1 MKFSDF
7 DLDQRILDGLEAL
20 QYEETTPI
28 QKEGI
33 PIALEGRDL
42 IGLAQTGTGKTGAF
56 VVPILQEVIKK
67 RDTDESSPHALILTP
82 TRELAKQVDEMIF
95 AMGYY
100 TGVSSATVIGGEDFS
115 AQARHIRE
123 GVDVLVATPGRLLD
137 ILNVLNFELSSIHTL
152 VLDEADRMLDMG
164 FYPDVSKI
172 VGQLPKKR
180 QTMMFSATMS
190 SQIEKLSRQIMNQ
203 PKRIEFE
210 VSKPVDTVEQHAY
223 FVENDEKLNLVEQ
236 LFEKNEWES
245 AIVFAATKK
254 WTEKL
259 HQKLQKRGIDSVS
272 IHGDRSQ
279 EERNESL
286 HKFKS
291 GQNPV
296 IVATDVLSRGIDIDD
311 VSMIINYDLPQNSD
325 DYIHRIG
332 RTGRHK
338 KKGISVTFVTKRE
351 KGKYKGIKQEVGL
364 DIKEYPAS
372 ALMNESGS
380 SDQKKKSRSRSD
392 GKNKSRD
399 ASDKQSKRKSSSTSS
414 SKKKK
419 TNAESA
425 GETSDKKS
433 SAKSSSNKS
442 KADTG
447 DDSDKKQKDNKTAE
461 KTEQSKSKAETGPD
475 SGKKD
480 KQKSSNRSV
489 KASSKQSG
497 SRSKKTTSRSQSS
510 RKRNKRTKP
519 NNRREGNRSKKSGS
533 PDKTGRSSNNQP
545 SKKSAEKRSQGRG
558 AEPDSSPSNNGRDQ
572 MVVRRI
578 EKAIQRNKNTRK
590 PAKGLWGVIK
600 SLIPRIKRD

>member
-1 MKFSDF
+1 MNFTDF
-7 DLDQRILDGLEAL
+7 DLDERILEGLKAL
-20 QYEETTPI
+20 QYKETTPI

-42 IGLAQTGTGKTGAF
+42 VGLAQTGTGKTGAF
-56 VVPILQEVIKK
+56 VIPILQDILKK
-67 RDTDESSPHALILTP
+67 RDTDESPPHALILTP

-95 AMGYY
+95 AMGYH
-100 TGVSSATVIGGEDFS
+100 TGVSSATIIGGEDFGE
-115 AQARHIRE
+115 QAKHIRQ

-172 VGQLPKKR
+172 IRKMPEDR
-180 QTMMFSATMS
+180 QTMLFSATMS
-190 SQIEKLSRQIMNQ
+190 SQIEKLSQQFMRQ
-203 PKRIEFE
+203 PEKIEFS

-223 FVENDEKLNLVEQ
+223 FVENNEKLDLVEKI
-236 LFEKNEWES
+236 FDRNEWES

-311 VSMIINYDLPQNSD
+311 VSMIINYDLPHNSD

-338 KKGISVTFVTKRE
+338 NTGIAITFVTGKE
-351 KGKYKGIKQEVGL
+351 KGKYKGIKNEVGL
-364 DIKEYPAS
+364 EIKEYSAS
-372 ALMNESGS
+372 EIMREKEDKKKDKKQSS
-380 SDQKKKSRSRSD
+380 SDDEKSNNRRSSDNAVNKKDRSKKDQDTGESKADRPGRSENKKRSKGSARSSSEKSPTSNRQKRS
-392 GKNKSRD
+392 GN
-399 ASDKQSKRKSSSTSS
+399 ASDKQS
-414 SKKKK
+414 
-419 TNAESA
+419 A
-425 GETSDKKS
+425 
-433 SAKSSSNKS
+433 
-442 KADTG
+442 
-447 DDSDKKQKDNKTAE
+447 Q
-461 KTEQSKSKAETGPD
+461 
-475 SGKKD
+475 
-480 KQKSSNRSV
+480 
-489 KASSKQSG
+489 AS
-497 SRSKKTTSRSQSS
+497 
-510 RKRNKRTKP
+510 
-519 NNRREGNRSKKSGS
+519 NRSKKSEGGKKS
-533 PDKTGRSSNNQP
+533 RSSKSSRSRKKSDSGNNRKDSKSKHDQ
-545 SKKSAEKRSQGRG
+545 SSSSSSSSKRSSKSKSDTRSRNRKSGGRKKSA
-558 AEPDSSPSNNGRDQ
+558 DSSNGRDR
-572 MVVRRI
+572 MVVQRI

-590 PAKGLWGVIK
+590 PAKGFWGVIK
-600 SLIPRIKRD
+600 SLIPKIKQD

>member
-7 DLDQRILDGLEAL
+7 DVDQRILDGLAAL

-28 QKEGI
+28 QEEGI
-33 PIALEGRDL
+33 PIALEGRDM

-95 AMGYY
+95 AMGYH

-115 AQARHIRE
+115 EQARHIRQ
-123 GVDVLVATPGRLLD
+123 GVDILVATPGRLLD

-172 VGQLPKKR
+172 VDQLPKKR

-190 SQIEKLSRQIMNQ
+190 SQIEKLSRQIMHQ
-203 PKRIEFE
+203 PKRIEFA

-223 FVENDEKLNLVEQ
+223 FVENDEKLNLVEK

-254 WTEKL
+254 WTERL

-279 EERNESL
+279 EERNEAL

-351 KGKYKGIKQEVGL
+351 KGKYKGIKQQVGL

-372 ALMNESGS
+372 ALMSYSGS
-380 SDQKKKSRSRSD
+380 TDQNKESTSRSNRKKKSRE
-392 GKNKSRD
+392 
-399 ASDKQSKRKSSSTSS
+399 ASKQRSKRPSSSTSS
-414 SKKKK
+414 TNKKK
-419 TNAESA
+419 T
-425 GETSDKKS
+425 ETNSKGDASDKKAA
-433 SAKSSSNKS
+433 AKPES
-442 KADTG
+442 
-447 DDSDKKQKDNKTAE
+447 
-461 KTEQSKSKAETGPD
+461 SKSKAETGQN
-475 SGKKD
+475 SGKKPKG
-480 KQKSSNRSV
+480 KQKQSKRTA
-489 KASSKQSG
+489 KASSEQSG
-497 SRSKKTTSRSQSS
+497 GRSKKTTNRSQST

-519 NNRREGNRSKKSGS
+519 SNRRKGSRSKQFGG
-533 PDKTGRSSNNQP
+533 PDNTSSSASKQP
-545 SKKSAEKRSQGRG
+545 SKKSAEKRSQGKG
-558 AEPDSSPSNNGRDQ
+558 AEPDSSSSNGRDQ

-590 PAKGLWGVIK
+590 PAKGFWGVIK
-600 SLIPRIKRD
+600 SLIPKIKQD